1 MAHTGV
7 CCDWLLE
14 GLPPKISNAPGYYCA
29 TRLPKLNT
37 HETLSRVY
45 SPLTVALISQA
56 TCTLWGAHSNLIGR
70 AYVSPFYWTV
80 VVGSHPNKLE
90 WTDKILPWQSHEC
103 NLCVMEIVRR
113 YWGVKFC
120 PAAAWIEPSICRKE
134 RAHKLLIKYML
145 IWSCESRKGWQYL
158 PVCTRCYVQHQAHI
172 LLNCAAS
179 TCLLAAIGWR
189 YRYSKYCWTMS
200 LIAMAP
206 AGRLQPTRPR
216 DHHYT

>member
-1 MAHTGV
+1 MVWLTMELQLVILNKSFTGV
-7 CCDWLLE
+7 KLQPVINQMFAIESCLFVFPSFCLCNLTKTLFQQMKGSFQEVDWKSLHQSILQE
-14 GLPPKISNAPGYYCA
+14 SSYWKSSQQSRGDWQ
-29 TRLPKLNT
+29 NT
-37 HETLSRVY
+37 PMT
-45 SPLTVALISQA
+45 
-56 TCTLWGAHSNLIGR
+56 
-70 AYVSPFYWTV
+70 
-80 VVGSHPNKLE
+80 
-90 WTDKILPWQSHEC
+90 QSCEC
-103 NLCVMEIVRR
+103 ILCVMEIVHRNC
-113 YWGVKFC
+113 GVQFC